1 MKLARQSATF
11 EFRLYT
17 TGATPRSTR
26 AVRNIVCFCKKYLAG
41 RYRLRVID
49 LYEQPQEAS
58 TAQIVAAPTLV
69 KLRPTPVRRII
80 GDMSDEDSIRRT
92 LGLHLEARS

>member
-1 MKLARQSATF
+1 MKLASQRATF

-41 RYRLRVID
+41 RYRLKVID
-49 LYEQPQEAS
+49 LYERPEEAS
-58 TAQIVAAPTLV
+58 IAQVVAAPTLV
-69 KLRPTPVRRII
+69 KLRPEPVRRII

-92 LGLHLEARS
+92 LGLGFEVGS